1 MARNYAKE
9 YRDYHGKP
17 SQIKRRSNRNK
28 ARRKLLA
35 AGVVRKGDGRD
46 VHHKDSN
53 PNNNSR
59 ANLSAVLK
67 GKNRSMNGKRKKR
80 KKQRKA

>member
-1 MARNYAKE
+1 MGRNYAKE

-17 SQIKRRSNRNK
+17 EQRKRRSNTNK
-28 ARRKLLA
+28 ARRKLLK
-35 AGVVRKGDGRD
+35 AGLVRKGDGRD

-59 ANLSAVLK
+59 SNLSAVLK
-67 GKNRSMNGKRKKR
+67 GVNRSKNGKRKKR
-80 KKQRKA
+80 KKK